1 MSLHC
6 KLFMM
11 PHMQRKTEK
20 KEIIFSFNHTNL
32 YVVMCA
38 THITIKDPQ
47 WYSVQECDATMIDQ
61 GSSAGT
67 IKNKMPD
74 NNLLLPYAVT
84 ALLCALA
91 IVFKSSSI
99 TSFLLSATNKNSW
112 YKISISLRSNW

>member
-47 WYSVQECDATMIDQ
+47 WYSVQECDATMITRA
-61 GSSAGT
+61 SSARAT
-67 IKNKMPD
+67 KKTCNEK
-74 NNLLLPYAVT
+74 LPAP
-84 ALLCALA
+84 LSPKIISPLR
-91 IVFKSSSI
+91 FK
-99 TSFLLSATNKNSW
+99 K
-112 YKISISLRSNW
+112 